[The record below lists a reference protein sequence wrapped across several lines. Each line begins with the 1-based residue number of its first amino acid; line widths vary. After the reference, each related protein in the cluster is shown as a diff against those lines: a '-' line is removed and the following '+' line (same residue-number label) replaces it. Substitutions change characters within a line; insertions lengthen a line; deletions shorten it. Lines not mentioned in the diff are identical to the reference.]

1 VKRACS
7 SRKKLQILVRLTSKH
22 ASAPPNATNSSRKA
36 VSPIGSHGSLDDL
49 QRLQTG
55 ELAHCPLVFVQ
66 LWIAYL
72 SQSCHPAKTVS
83 VVSCALGLP
92 TYSNM
97 LSPAPTIH
105 YISTA
110 TNSLC
115 TQNSRSRLLNLTGFF
130 SSGAGA
136 PIFDVVE
143 LILWGF
149 LVKDAGPDQGD
160 RVLRRKWVCVEVSGK
175 TGADVKRR

>member
-1 VKRACS
+1 LQP
-7 SRKKLQILVRLTSKH
+7 RKKLQILVRLTSKH

-55 ELAHCPLVFVQ
+55 GLALYPLVFIQ

-72 SQSCHPAKTVS
+72 SQSCHPATTVS
-83 VVSCALGLP
+83 VASCTSGLR

-105 YISTA
+105 YISTPR
-110 TNSLC
+110 NSLC
-115 TQNSRSRLLNLTGFF
+115 TPNSRSKLLNLTGFF
-130 SSGAGA
+130 SSGAGARA

-149 LVKDAGPDQGD
+149 LVKDAG
-160 RVLRRKWVCVEVSGK
+160 
-175 TGADVKRR
+175 A